1 MKKLLLIAIIALA
14 PVLASAQKGI
24 SYQAVILDPNPIEI
38 PGKDITG
45 QPFANGSV
53 WVKFT
58 LLSGNVTQFQEVHQ
72 TSTDGYGLVNL
83 TIGSV
88 AIASFNSLVWD
99 SNQKTLQ
106 VSVSFNQGASYTKV
120 SDQKLLYVPYSLYA
134 ETAGKLSGIL
144 GITGGGTDAS
154 TAVGARANLG
164 LGNVD
169 NTADVD
175 KPVSNAALTA
185 LNLKVDKVAGERLIN
200 AAEITKLGNQ
210 SGVNTGDQDLSSFAT
225 KSATDA
231 ALALKAPLASPSF
244 TGTVSGISKF
254 MVGLGNVDN
263 TTDAAKP
270 VSAATQSALNSK
282 VDKVAG
288 ERLINAAEIIKL
300 GNQSGVNT
308 GDQDL
313 STFATKSATDA
324 ALALKAPLAS
334 PSLTGLPTTP
344 TATSGTNTTQIAST
358 EFVSTAI
365 SNSNQIN
372 AQFNQLKYVP
382 YTGATS
388 PVDLG
393 SYDLMLNGLTLGQ
406 GSGQKIT
413 NTAIG
418 RQSLWANSS
427 GVDNTAIGANTLLF
441 NQTGNYNTASG
452 YQALQTNTIGNS
464 NTAFGA
470 AALITNTSGNKLT
483 ALGTGANVTA
493 DGLENSTAIGFG
505 ANVSSSNTIQLGNND
520 ISEVRT
526 SGKITA
532 GSVTYPNA
540 DGLNGQY
547 LTTSGNGTLEWTSPN
562 NSASSLTGIVPI
574 SSGGTGSSL
583 QNFVDLT
590 NVQSIAGFKTF
601 TNQVIL
607 PGFRLDNGT
616 AIWDFGGNGTA
627 LNLVQGG
634 CCSRLVIDDLGRV
647 AIGANYSPAYQ
658 LDVEGDARFTKDIK
672 VNSISVGKG
681 SGTNNGVNT
690 AIGYEALAANTDG
703 VYNSAYGFQA
713 LTANTSGNYNHAL
726 GFQVLASNTT
736 GNSNNAFGQ
745 GALPANTTG
754 SDNIA
759 IGTSALFRNTTAD
772 NNIAIGTQALG
783 NSLTGSNNIAIG
795 AQTIVS
801 NTTGYN
807 NTAIGYQSL
816 RLNSTGYNNTALG
829 YSADVAFD
837 NLSNA
842 TAIGYGAIVAA
853 SNSIQLGNS
862 NLSNVN
868 TSGSLTANA
877 SITSDITDSFTIDP
891 SNSESY
897 KGKIIICDPANPI
910 TITFSSSLPTG
921 FNCMVMQKSADANK
935 ITIAGGSGVT
945 IKNRNNYTATAG
957 NYAILTIVHIG
968 NNVLVTAG
976 DMQ

>member
-1 MKKLLLIAIIALA
+1 MKKLLLIALIALV
-14 PVLASAQKGI
+14 PVLVNAQKGI

-53 WVKFT
+53 WVKFAI
-58 LLSGNVTQFQEVHQ
+58 LSGSTSQFQEIHQ
-72 TSTDGYGLVNL
+72 TTTDGYGLVNL

-88 AIASFNSLVWD
+88 ANASFNSLVWD

-106 VSVSFNQGASYTKV
+106 VSVSFNQGASFTNV
-120 SDQKLLYVPYSLYA
+120 SDQKLLYIPYSLYA

-144 GITGGGTDAS
+144 GITGGGTGAS

-200 AAEITKLGNQ
+200 AAEITKLSNQ
-210 SGVNTGDQDLSSFAT
+210 SGVNTGDQDLSSLAT

-231 ALALKAPLASPSF
+231 ALNL
-244 TGTVSGISKF
+244 
-254 MVGLGNVDN
+254 
-263 TTDAAKP
+263 
-270 VSAATQSALNSK
+270 K

-313 STFATKSATDA
+313 SNLATKIDTDA
-324 ALALKAPLAS
+324 ALALKAPLES

-418 RQSLWANSS
+418 RQGLWANST
-427 GVDNTAIGANTLLF
+427 GIDNTAIGANTLLF

-505 ANVSSSNTIQLGNND
+505 ANVSTSNTIQLGNND

-590 NVQSIAGFKTF
+590 NTQSVAGFKTF

-627 LNLVQGG
+627 INLVQGG

-672 VNSISVGKG
+672 VNGISVGKG

-690 AIGYEALAANTDG
+690 AIGYEALTANTDG
-703 VYNSAYGFQA
+703 VYNSAFGFQA
-713 LTANTSGNYNHAL
+713 LTANTSGSYNHAI

-745 GALPANTTG
+745 GSLTANTAG

-759 IGTSALFRNTTAD
+759 IGTSALFRNTSAD

-783 NSLTGSNNIAIG
+783 NSLTGSNNTAIG
-795 AQTIVS
+795 TQTIFS
-801 NTTGYN
+801 NSTGYN

-816 RLNSTGYNNTALG
+816 RLNSTGFNNTALG
-829 YSADVAFD
+829 YTADVASD

-842 TAIGYGAIVAA
+842 TAIGYGAIVAT
-853 SNSIQLGNS
+853 SNSIQLGNA
-862 NLSNVN
+862 NITNVN
-868 TSGSLTANA
+868 TSGSITANA
-877 SITSDITDSFTIDP
+877 SISSDITDSFTIDP

-910 TITFSSSLPTG
+910 TITFSSSLPSG
-921 FNCMVMQKSADANK
+921 FNCMVLQKSADANK

-957 NYAILTIVHIG
+957 NYALLTIVHIG